1 MRFFVDAR
9 FTPGADPEPRMEDEK
24 RRVRELRDEGFIEQL
39 FRRLDGTGAYLVV
52 TEDSADA
59 VHARLDTLPFVEIGI
74 MRMQVDEIET
84 L

>member
-24 RRVRELRDEGFIEQL
+24 QRIRELRDEGFIEQL

-52 TEDSADA
+52 TEDSVDA

>member
-9 FTPGADPEPRMEDEK
+9 FTPGADPDPRMEDEK
-24 RRVRELRDEGFIEQL
+24 RRVGELRDEGFIEQL

-52 TEDSADA
+52 SADSPDA
-59 VHARLDTLPFVEIGI
+59 VHEQLDTLPFVETGI
-74 MRMQVDEIET
+74 MTMQVDEIET

>member
-24 RRVRELRDEGFIEQL
+24 LRVRELRDEGLIEQL
-39 FRRLDGTGAYLVV
+39 FRRIDGTGAYLVV
-52 TEDSADA
+52 TDESADA
-59 VHARLDTLPFVEIGI
+59 VRQRLDTLPFVQDGI
-74 MRMQVDEIET
+74 MTIQIDEIET

>member
-9 FTPGADPEPRMEDEK
+9 FTPGADPDPRMDDEK
-24 RRVRELRDEGFIEQL
+24 RRVQELRDEGFIEQL

-52 TEDSADA
+52 TADTPDA
-59 VHARLDTLPFVEIGI
+59 VHERLDTLPFVEIGI
-74 MRMQVDEIET
+74 MTMQVDEIET